1 MKILIVDDEEIALT
15 SVQRLLKWRGL
26 RNVEICDNGREA
38 IRLIRRKDYDIVL
51 LDLLMPETDGMQ
63 VLEATKPSK
72 PWTEFIILTAVDD
85 IPATVRA
92 IRMGAYDY
100 LVKPVDNELL
110 FLTIERAYER
120 KGLLKGLSA
129 GSRTEDVPRAF
140 AEIITQCPLMKSL
153 LAYAQVMARS
163 GNPVLITGESGTG
176 KELMARGIHRAGP
189 SPEGPFIAVNVSAIP
204 STMFETQFFG
214 HVRGAFTG
222 AEANYRGFFEQ
233 ADGGTLFLDE
243 IGELPP
249 GLQAKLLRVLEEKS
263 FTPLGGAKTV
273 EVDVRVISATNMDLE
288 KACQE
293 GRFRLDLL
301 YRLQSAHVHI
311 PPLRERE
318 GDIALLA
325 GHFLREASGRHGKE
339 ITSFSPEAM
348 DVLNRREYRGN
359 VRELHQVVENA
370 VLLCEGG
377 IILPHHLGRQ
387 PTRQSLFARRLCS
400 LKENDETQVAYVL
413 MNTGG
418 DRRQTAEIL
427 GITVRQLQ
435 RKLAQMR
442 EDPYW
447 REVMGDALSRDKGEG
462 NGDGR
467 LVT

>member
-1 MKILIVDDEEIALT
+1 MNILIVDDEEIALT

-26 RNVEICDNGREA
+26 RDVEICDNGREA
-38 IRLIRRKDYDIVL
+38 IFSIREKDYDIVL

-63 VLEATKPSK
+63 VLEATKPFK

-85 IPATVRA
+85 IPVTVRA
-92 IRMGAYDY
+92 IRLGAYDY

-129 GSRTEDVPRAF
+129 GSRTYAGETPGAF

-176 KELMARGIHRAGP
+176 KELVARGIHRAGP
-189 SPEGPFIAVNVSAIP
+189 APNGPFIAVNVSAIP
-204 STMFETQFFG
+204 NTMFETQFFG

-243 IGELPP
+243 IGELPA
-249 GLQAKLLRVLEEKS
+249 GLQSKLLRVLEEKS
-263 FTPLGGAKTV
+263 FTPLGGSKAIQV
-273 EVDVRVISATNMDLE
+273 EVRVISATNMDLDR
-288 KACQE
+288 ACQE

-311 PPLRERE
+311 PPLQERE

-325 GHFLREASGRHGKE
+325 NHFLREANNRHGKE
-339 ITSFSPEAM
+339 VTGFSPEAM
-348 DVLNRREYRGN
+348 DVLTRREYRGN
-359 VRELHQVVENA
+359 VRELAQVVENS
-370 VLLCEGG
+370 VLLCERE

-400 LKENDETQVAYVL
+400 LKENDEIHVAYVL
-413 MNTGG
+413 MNTGP
-418 DRRQTAEIL
+418 DRRQAAAVL

-447 REVMGDALSRDKGEG
+447 REVMGEALSRERD
-462 NGDGR
+462 
-467 LVT
+467 